1 MKSLASEMCQSSLIY
16 YWLTF
21 FFYRFN
27 PDTGLL
33 GMSYSVFKM
42 SDLHPLGKLILS
54 VFSLL
59 RLVTVEE
66 GVGED
71 KKSTRVNNLT
81 LINFVIKVLGPL
93 HERTLTIIIMGIQVK
108 LLIKNLYQY
117 LWRTTLQSHNL
128 LKPWSMNQGH
138 WSPYIRTESRIFA
151 CSTQVYSVSKHF
163 HYKPNSL
170 SLSLFFGLVPFL

>member
-1 MKSLASEMCQSSLIY
+1 
-16 YWLTF
+16 
-21 FFYRFN
+21 
-27 PDTGLL
+27 
-33 GMSYSVFKM
+33 MSYSVFKM

-93 HERTLTIIIMGIQVK
+93 HERTLTIIIMGIQVHVK

-117 LWRTTLQSHNL
+117 LRRTTLQSHNL
-128 LKPWSMNQGH
+128 LKAMKYEPRALKSIH
-138 WSPYIRTESRIFA
+138 
-151 CSTQVYSVSKHF
+151 
-163 HYKPNSL
+163 
-170 SLSLFFGLVPFL
+170 

>member
-1 MKSLASEMCQSSLIY
+1 MRSYKLITSGNKGWHGSCEILIKFSEKFSVWNVPKLMIIKFYFIYIVSLIY

-108 LLIKNLYQY
+108 LWIKNL
-117 LWRTTLQSHNL
+117 
-128 LKPWSMNQGH
+128 
-138 WSPYIRTESRIFA
+138 
-151 CSTQVYSVSKHF
+151 SVFMKDHF
-163 HYKPNSL
+163 TAT
-170 SLSLFFGLVPFL
+170 

>member
-1 MKSLASEMCQSSLIY
+1 MKCAKVDDYKLLLHLHCIIFNY

-128 LKPWSMNQGH
+128 LKATKYEPRALKSIH
-138 WSPYIRTESRIFA
+138 
-151 CSTQVYSVSKHF
+151 
-163 HYKPNSL
+163 
-170 SLSLFFGLVPFL
+170 

>member
-1 MKSLASEMCQSSLIY
+1 MIIKFYFIYIVSLIY

-108 LLIKNLYQY
+108 LLIKNLSQY
-117 LWRTTLQSHNL
+117 LWRTSLQFCSR
-128 LKPWSMNQGH
+128 PRSVNQGH
-138 WSPYIRTESRIFA
+138 WSPYIRTESRILILLVPLKF
-151 CSTQVYSVSKHF
+151 TQSVNIF
-163 HYKPNSL
+163 ITSL
-170 SLSLFFGLVPFL
+170 TLFLCLFFLV

>member
-1 MKSLASEMCQSSLIY
+1 MIIKFYFIYIVSLIY

-117 LWRTTLQSHNL
+117 LWRTTLQSHNYFA
-128 LKPWSMNQGH
+128 QGH
-138 WSPYIRTESRIFA
+138 EVWTKGTEVHTLGLRAKYLLVPLKFTQSVNIFI
-151 CSTQVYSVSKHF
+151 T
-163 HYKPNSL
+163 SL
-170 SLSLFFGLVPFL
+170 TLFLCLFFWV